1 VTAPPKY
8 ALAEIE
14 RRWLVDLAGVGP
26 LEDLPY
32 HDIEDLYLDDSR
44 LRLRK
49 IRDARGGEVF
59 KFCKKYGKSSGCS
72 EPITNLYLT
81 EGEHRALS
89 RLGGKAVRKRRYAIG
104 GGALD
109 LYEEGPGALA
119 VFEVQFAS
127 EAEAGRYEPPP
138 FVREEVTHEESYSGA
153 ALARR
158 GA

>member
-26 LEDLPY
+26 LEGRPY
-32 HDIEDLYLDDSR
+32 HDIEDLYLNDSR

-49 IRDARGGEVF
+49 IRDTQEGVVF
-59 KFCKKYGKSSGCS
+59 KFCKKYGKSSGYS

-89 RLGGKAVRKRRYAIG
+89 GLGGKAVRKRRYAIG

-109 LYEEGPGALA
+109 LYGEGSEALA

-127 EAEAGRYEPPP
+127 EDEAGRYEPPP